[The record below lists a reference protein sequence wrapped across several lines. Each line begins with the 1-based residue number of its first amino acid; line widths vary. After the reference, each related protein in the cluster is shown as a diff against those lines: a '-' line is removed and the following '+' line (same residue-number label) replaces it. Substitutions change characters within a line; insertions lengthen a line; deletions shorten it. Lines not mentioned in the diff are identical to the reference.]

1 MKPLVKI
8 SLMQLWEIALPTGS
22 AIVGN
27 PALPW
32 SVDLTFT
39 SLILVFVGIGFAL
52 ASLIDGYLFNDPYPG
67 YGSVGKDRNENQKE
81 INRMREH
88 LSSEIT
94 HYLKMKFEKQ
104 EKVEMPSLII
114 H

>member
-1 MKPLVKI
+1 M
-8 SLMQLWEIALPTGS
+8 MQLWEISIHHS

-27 PALPW
+27 ALILGR
-32 SVDLTFT
+32 VDLTFT
-39 SLILVFVGIGFAL
+39 SLILVFVGIGFAI

-94 HYLKMKFEKQ
+94 Y
-104 EKVEMPSLII
+104 II
-114 H
+114 